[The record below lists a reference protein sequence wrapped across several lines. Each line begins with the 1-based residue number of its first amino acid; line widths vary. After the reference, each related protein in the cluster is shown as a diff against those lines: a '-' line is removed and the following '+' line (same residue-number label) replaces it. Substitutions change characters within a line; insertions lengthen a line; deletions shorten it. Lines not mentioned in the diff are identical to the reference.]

1 MKITVNCHY
10 CNKKLLRH
18 AGIKVNNYSCDECKL
33 LNAYRTNLLSK
44 SPVESLRIG
53 QYLHQ
58 LTEYVLQET
67 GQQNIFHI
75 QDNVWKEKEREFV
88 RKLRSN
94 ML

>member
-1 MKITVNCHY
+1 M
-10 CNKKLLRH
+10 
-18 AGIKVNNYSCDECKL
+18 
-33 LNAYRTNLLSK
+33 
-44 SPVESLRIG
+44 ESLRIG

-67 GQQNIFHI
+67 GQQDIFHI

-88 RKLRSN
+88 NKIRNN